1 MTKKNGKKNKKKF
14 FFFIENGNS
23 PTFASKKKDK
33 VMTAIALER
42 ETNNYWALIRDVSRE
57 VKLAL
62 ISRLSIALI
71 MEETSKKNTAKSL
84 IDEITANAPQKGQKE
99 APFHLKW
106 RKVMRGSARAP
117 YFKLGL
123 WNIMR

>member
-23 PTFASKKKDK
+23 PTFASKKKAK

-84 IDEITANAPQKGQKE
+84 IDEITANAPQNV
-99 APFHLKW
+99 PLTDDD
-106 RKVMRGSARAP
+106 
-117 YFKLGL
+117 
-123 WNIMR
+123 IMQEVKAVRYAL